1 MEEILINNISS
12 FFVLIIIDNTMNNIL
27 IALIICV
34 LAGLGTVIGSL
45 LVFIPNIGKSK
56 YISLILAF
64 SGSIMILIS
73 ILDLL
78 PTSIDNILNNYS
90 VFKGLI
96 IILSS
101 FIIGAL
107 LIGAIDKRI
116 EEGSSLF
123 KVGILSM
130 IGLMIHNF
138 PEGIATFMTSL
149 YDTNLGIK
157 LSIAIMLH
165 NIPEGICIAIPIA
178 KHTHSTWK
186 GVGASF
192 LSSLAEP
199 LGALCAYLF
208 LMNFINEI
216 TISIILIFVAGIM
229 INLSINNIYKESLK
243 LDQFKYFILG
253 IILSFIYI
261 FITLKI

>member
-1 MEEILINNISS
+1 
-12 FFVLIIIDNTMNNIL
+12 MNNIL
-27 IALIICV
+27 IPLIICF
-34 LAGLGTVIGSL
+34 LAGMGTVLGSL
-45 LVFIPNIGKSK
+45 LVFIPNIDNKRYMSM
-56 YISLILAF
+56 ILSF

-78 PTSIDNILNNYS
+78 PSSIVNVLANMNQM
-90 VFKGLI
+90 KGLFLI
-96 IILSS
+96 ITAFIL
-101 FIIGAL
+101 GAFTINL
-107 LIGAIDKRI
+107 IDKRI
-116 EEGSSLF
+116 EEGSSLL
-123 KVGILSM
+123 KVGILSL
-130 IGLMIHNF
+130 ISLMIHNF

-157 LSIAIMLH
+157 LGIAIMLH

-178 KHTHSTWK
+178 KETHSTLK
-186 GVGASF
+186 GVGAAT

-199 LGALCAYLF
+199 LGAICAYLF
-208 LMNFINEI
+208 LMNIINEL

-229 INLSINNIYKESLK
+229 ISLSINKLYKESLNYNQTK
-243 LDQFKYFILG
+243 SFILG